1 MMNKFNKAE
10 GSSEENKD
18 DISVDRISQ
27 NSKMEKKR
35 ISEYN
40 LSDKE
45 KSNRSFKFN
54 KSCEIGS
61 LTPLQCSEKAYKI
74 RKEAA
79 GFQKDIPMPGHPC
92 NGDEELYPYK
102 IANYSKAMPHNELG
116 EVDMSAYKIWIKA
129 LTTGNSEMFENI
141 PLGGVRKFAN
151 PQGAYAFD
159 LEGPNSHHLTMPA
172 SPKFSSAW
180 MASEMAEDYWRAL
193 TRDISF
199 AEYET
204 NYLIRQAAYDMSN
217 FLDYAGPKEGG
228 VVTPGTL
235 FRGNTEGDLV
245 GPFISQFLSKD
256 VPFGS
261 KTLQQQYRTTL
272 AEKDY
277 MTSYDEWLNIENGD
291 NPSSPPV
298 FDPKPRYIRNGRDL
312 GEWVHGDFTYQ
323 SVLNACLILL
333 GFGDK
338 ALCSENPYLCSKTQ
352 NGFITFGSAYILD
365 LIGKS
370 ARIAL
375 EAAWFQKFLVHRRL
389 RPEEFGG
396 RVHNTLIGAASYPIN
411 SELLNCKAVS
421 RVFNKYGT
429 YLLPMAYP
437 EGCPTHTSYP
447 AGHAC
452 IAGAGVTMMKAF
464 FNEDFIIPNPVVAS
478 TDGLSLFSYEDISL
492 TVGGELNK
500 LGSNL
505 SLGRDTAGV
514 HWRSDG
520 IGGLKIGEA
529 VAIGILHD
537 FKKTYNEEFKGFC
550 FTKFDGTTVII

>member
-1 MMNKFNKAE
+1 MLNKFIETEVSDVEKNNNIERKKSVQNNKTE
-10 GSSEENKD
+10 KNQIHEHN
-18 DISVDRISQ
+18 V
-27 NSKMEKKR
+27 SKE
-35 ISEYN
+35 
-40 LSDKE
+40 E
-45 KSNRSFKFN
+45 KSNENQKLSKN
-54 KSCEIGS
+54 CEIGP
-61 LTPLQCSEKAYKI
+61 LTPRQYSEKAYKI
-74 RKEAA
+74 RTDAA
-79 GFQKDIPMPGHPC
+79 SFQKDIPIPGHSC
-92 NGDEELYPYK
+92 NGDAGLYPNK
-102 IANYSKAMPHNELG
+102 IANYSKALPHNALG
-116 EVDMSAYKIWIKA
+116 EVNMGAYNIWLKA
-129 LTTGNSEMFENI
+129 LTTGNPEMFEEI

-159 LEGPNSHHLTMPA
+159 LEGPNAHHLTMPV
-172 SPKFSSAW
+172 PPNFSSAW
-180 MASEMAEDYWRAL
+180 MGSEMAENYWRAL
-193 TRDISF
+193 TRDIPF
-199 AEYET
+199 AEYDKDL
-204 NYLIRQAAYDMSN
+204 LIHEAAHDMSK
-217 FLDYAGPKEGG
+217 FSEYYGPKDGG
-228 VVTPGTL
+228 AVTPGTL
-235 FRGNTEGDLV
+235 FRGNTVGDLV
-245 GPFISQFLSKD
+245 GPYISQFLCKD

-261 KTLQQQYRTTL
+261 KILEQQYRTTL
-272 AEKDY
+272 HGKDY
-277 MTSYDEWLNIENGD
+277 MTSYDEWLSIQNGGA
-291 NPSSPPV
+291 PGSSGI

-333 GFGDK
+333 SFGDK
-338 ALCSENPYLCSKTQ
+338 ALCLENPYLCSKTQ
-352 NGFITFGSAYILD
+352 VGFITFGAAYILD

-396 RVHNTLIGAASYPIN
+396 RVHNNLTGATSYPIN

-421 RVFNKYGT
+421 KVFNKYGT

-437 EGCPTHTSYP
+437 EGGPTHTSYP

-478 TDGLSLFSYEDISL
+478 ADGLSVLPYSGVPL
-492 TVGGELNK
+492 TIGGELNK

-520 IGGLKIGEA
+520 VEGLKIGEA

-537 FKKTYNEEFKGFC
+537 FKKTYNEDFKGFC